1 MRFVSH
7 SAGFSVQ
14 IIEER
19 AHPTQYGDMIVDR
32 DGYHAH
38 FTQDDVTE
46 ADLAFAEHEF
56 GRTPP
61 GFTVTT
67 DEVTPIPLLHRVSVF
82 DTEEAALREGWSG
95 RTTVDRM
102 GNIVDFKTVVE
113 QKLSERAVNHPDFRQ
128 LVELPVEPPWPN
140 YLQFNGSLEQLL
152 ETLTRM
158 GHDLH
163 KVLAYEKQQGRE
175 QVAQAIQA
183 EIDRQAAEYADAPQV
198 PA

>member
-7 SAGFSVQ
+7 SPAFSVQ

-19 AHPTQYGDMIVDR
+19 SHPTAYGDLIVDR
-32 DGYHAH
+32 DGYIAH
-38 FTQDDVTE
+38 FTQDDITE

-61 GFTVTT
+61 GFTVTM
-67 DEVTPIPLLHRVSVF
+67 DEVTPIPLLNRVSVF
-82 DTEEAALREGWSG
+82 DTDEMALRENWEG
-95 RTTVDRM
+95 RTTVDAR
-102 GNIVDFKTVVE
+102 GNILDFKTVVE

-128 LVELPVEPPWPN
+128 LYALPVDPPWPN

-152 ETLTRM
+152 ETLVRM
-158 GHDLH
+158 GHDLR
-163 KVLAYEKQQGRE
+163 KVLAFEKQQGRT
-175 QVAQAIQA
+175 QVAEAIQS